1 MLYGKW
7 HEVYLDNFFT
17 SLEVLQ
23 TLFCNKTLSCG
34 TLRLGRRDFPKEMYD
49 KKANNKLEKGTC
61 VFRRKGQITAV
72 TWIDNKPV
80 NVVSTL
86 EVVSGEV
93 TKPVKRRKK
102 TVSC

>member
-49 KKANNKLEKGTC
+49 KKANNKLERG
-61 VFRRKGQITAV
+61 VLVYSEER
-72 TWIDNKPV
+72 
-80 NVVSTL
+80 
-86 EVVSGEV
+86 
-93 TKPVKRRKK
+93 VKLQL
-102 TVSC
+102 SPGLIINLSI

>member
-1 MLYGKW
+1 
-7 HEVYLDNFFT
+7 
-17 SLEVLQ
+17 
-23 TLFCNKTLSCG
+23 
-34 TLRLGRRDFPKEMYD
+34 MYD

-102 TVSC
+102 DCELLTGCAMPIDDFLV